1 MLDKQLIDKILT
13 EALSTG
19 GDFAEI
25 FVEKK
30 SSSNLFMIDGK
41 VESSISGRDFGIG
54 IRIFKGLFSVY
65 GYTNDMNEESL
76 LKATKKIASS
86 ISGTKEDITINL
98 IKQDIENINKIQIY
112 PQDIKKSEK
121 IELMKIASHSAKDY
135 DKHISQVRVSLGDV
149 KQNILI
155 ANSEGLFTTDERVR
169 GRISIESVA
178 TDGNDMQTGRVSPGA
193 SAGFEFFRNM
203 DIEAEA
209 REASRIAKTMLFAS
223 YAPSGKFPVVIDNR
237 FGGVIFHEACGHG
250 LEASSVAKG
259 NSIFAG
265 KMGQMIASP
274 LVSAVDDGTLPNEWG
289 SLTIDDEGHKT
300 QRNLLIENG
309 ILKGYL
315 VDKLNGRRMGIKS
328 TGSGRRESYKYA
340 PTSRMTNTF
349 ILNGKSSFDEIIK
362 NTEYGIYA
370 KNMGGGSVNPA
381 TGDFNFAVMEG
392 YIIRNGKI
400 CEPVRGATLIGN
412 GGEVLKK
419 IDMVGNNL
427 GFGQGMCGSSSGSIP
442 TNVGEPTIRVSEITV
457 GAVSYTHLTLPTT
470 SRV

>member
-178 TDGNDMQTGRVSPGA
+178 SDGNDMQTGRVSPGA

-315 VDKLNGRRMGIKS
+315 VDKLNGRRMDMKS

-392 YIIRNGKI
+392 YIIRNGEI

-457 GAVSYTHLTLPTT
+457 GG
-470 SRV
+470 RK

>member
-193 SAGFEFFRNM
+193 SAGFEFFRNT

-315 VDKLNGRRMGIKS
+315 VDKLNGRRMDMKS

-392 YIIRNGKI
+392 YIIRNGEI

-457 GAVSYTHLTLPTT
+457 GG
-470 SRV
+470 RK

>member
-65 GYTNDMNEESL
+65 GYTNDMDEESL

-178 TDGNDMQTGRVSPGA
+178 SDGNDMQTGRVSPGA

-315 VDKLNGRRMGIKS
+315 VDKLNGRRMDMKS

-392 YIIRNGKI
+392 YIIRNGEI

-457 GAVSYTHLTLPTT
+457 GG
-470 SRV
+470 RK

>member
-1 MLDKQLIDKILT
+1 MLNKQLIDKILT

-178 TDGNDMQTGRVSPGA
+178 NDGNDMQTGRVSPGA

-315 VDKLNGRRMGIKS
+315 VDKLNGRRMGMKS

-392 YIIRNGKI
+392 YIIRNGEI

-457 GAVSYTHLTLPTT
+457 GG
-470 SRV
+470 RK

>member
-30 SSSNLFMIDGK
+30 NSSNLFMIDGK

-392 YIIRNGKI
+392 YIIRNGEI

-457 GAVSYTHLTLPTT
+457 GG
-470 SRV
+470 RK

>member
-178 TDGNDMQTGRVSPGA
+178 SDGNDMQTGRISPGA

-203 DIEAEA
+203 DIEAQA
-209 REASRIAKTMLFAS
+209 REASKIAKTMLFAS

-315 VDKLNGRRMGIKS
+315 VDKLNGRRMDMKS

-392 YIIRNGKI
+392 YIIRNGEI

-457 GAVSYTHLTLPTT
+457 GG
-470 SRV
+470 RK

>member
-178 TDGNDMQTGRVSPGA
+178 NDGNDMQTGRVSPGA

-315 VDKLNGRRMGIKS
+315 VDKLNGRRMGMKS

-392 YIIRNGKI
+392 YIIRNGEI

-457 GAVSYTHLTLPTT
+457 GG
-470 SRV
+470 RK

>member
-178 TDGNDMQTGRVSPGA
+178 TDRNDMQTGRVSPGA

-203 DIEAEA
+203 NIEAEA

-392 YIIRNGKI
+392 YIIRNGEI

-457 GAVSYTHLTLPTT
+457 GG
-470 SRV
+470 RK

>member
-315 VDKLNGRRMGIKS
+315 VDKLNGRRMDMKS

-392 YIIRNGKI
+392 YIIRDGEI

-457 GAVSYTHLTLPTT
+457 GG
-470 SRV
+470 RK

>member
-155 ANSEGLFTTDERVR
+155 ANSEGLFTADERVR

-178 TDGNDMQTGRVSPGA
+178 SDGNDMQTGRVSPGA

-315 VDKLNGRRMGIKS
+315 VDKLNGRRMDMKS

-392 YIIRNGKI
+392 YIIRNGEI

-457 GAVSYTHLTLPTT
+457 GG
-470 SRV
+470 RK

>member
-155 ANSEGLFTTDERVR
+155 ANSEGLFTADERVR

-193 SAGFEFFRNM
+193 SAGFEFFRNT

-392 YIIRNGKI
+392 YIIKNGEI

-457 GAVSYTHLTLPTT
+457 GG
-470 SRV
+470 RK